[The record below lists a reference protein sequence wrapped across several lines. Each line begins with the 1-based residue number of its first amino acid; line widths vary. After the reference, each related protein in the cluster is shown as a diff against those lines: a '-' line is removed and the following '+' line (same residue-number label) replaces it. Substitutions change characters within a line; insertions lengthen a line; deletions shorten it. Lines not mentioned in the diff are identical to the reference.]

1 MPSSHHCGLYVFLH
15 LSLHGSSKLSLR
27 GCEAGHFAN
36 LSRAMGLEDVRK
48 LERDSD
54 AKLADPRIYPIS
66 PSCNRLPCH
75 GASSKDNLLFTTTC
89 WDRSA
94 ISWFSTLCTSSFCR
108 GRCEHGLLHRS
119 IRPRF
124 VLHISKRTHCSNKS
138 GNEIRGKVWRN
149 SANMCMTSEGGL
161 VSCLRAELTRIA
173 RL

>member
-1 MPSSHHCGLYVFLH
+1 
-15 LSLHGSSKLSLR
+15 
-27 GCEAGHFAN
+27 
-36 LSRAMGLEDVRK
+36 MGVEDVRK

-66 PSCNRLPCH
+66 PSCNRQPCH

-89 WDRSA
+89 WEDRSA
-94 ISWFSTLCTSSFCR
+94 ISWFSTLLR
-108 GRCEHGLLHRS
+108 RLLLEHGLLHRS